1 MRHITNNGLK
11 LVKSFEGFS
20 SKIYLDSAGLQTI
33 GYGHLILPHEK
44 SSFKNVLSISEA
56 ESILKQDLAIAENA
70 VARLIKIPLNN
81 KQFDALVSFT
91 FNVGAAALQRST
103 LRHKVNRS
111 EHEQVPAEFIRW
123 VYANGRKIPGLIRRR
138 IAEAELYC
146 A

>member
-1 MRHITNNGLK
+1 MRHITENGLK
-11 LVKSFEGFS
+11 LIKSFEGFS
-20 SKIYLDSAGLQTI
+20 NTIYLDEARLQTI
-33 GYGHLILPHEK
+33 GFGHLILPHEK
-44 SSFKNVLSISEA
+44 SFFKNGLSISEA
-56 ESILKQDLAIAENA
+56 ESLLKKDLAIAENA

-103 LRHKVNRS
+103 LRRKVNRQ
-111 EHEQVPAEFIRW
+111 EHEQVPAEFMLW

-138 IAEAELYC
+138 ASEAELYC